1 MRIHILGICGT
12 FMGGVALLAKEMGHQ
27 VSGSDLNIYPPM
39 STLLMDSGIKI
50 HEGYDI
56 APLTEKLDSVIIGNT
71 LSRGNESVEYVLN
84 QRIPYISGPEWLSN
98 YILQSKQVIAV
109 SGTHGKTSTTSM
121 LAWVLECAGKLPGF
135 LIGGV
140 AENFGL
146 SARLGESDYFVVE
159 ADEYDTAFFDKRSK
173 FIHYHPRILII
184 NNIEYDHADIFGDI
198 GDIIREFRRLI
209 RIVPEKGAIVIKSN
223 DVNIDAAL
231 EGDRWTPIVCFGEC
245 DGDWQILNNQLDYSK
260 FDVSSQGEIVATV
273 NWDLIGL
280 HNAENALAV
289 TAAAFLIGISPRMTA
304 EALSSYK
311 SVKRRMQK
319 LGVINEVTVYD
330 DFAHHP
336 SAISTTLS
344 ALRANVGDKR
354 IIAIFEPRSNTM
366 KMGVHKDKLAQA
378 FNNAD
383 LIRAYKLDG
392 LEWDMN
398 LAFQDLGDRYRSYSN
413 IVSIIDDLAAELT
426 KGDHVVIMSNGSF
439 QGIHQKLIDRLKQN
453 RK

>member
-12 FMGGVALLAKEMGHQ
+12 FMGGIALLAKEMGHQ
-27 VSGSDLNIYPPM
+27 VSGSDINIYPPM
-39 STLLMDSGIKI
+39 SNLLMESGIKI

-56 APLTEKLDSVIIGNT
+56 APLKEKLDSVIIGNT

-84 QRIPYISGPEWLSN
+84 QRIPYVSGPEWLSN
-98 YILQSKQVIAV
+98 NILQNKQVIAV

-146 SARLGESDYFVVE
+146 SARLGASDYFVVE

-209 RIVPEKGAIVIKSN
+209 RIVPEKGTIVIKSN
-223 DVNIDAAL
+223 DLNIDAVL
-231 EGDRWTPIVCFGEC
+231 EGDRWTPIVCFGKC
-245 DGDWQILNNQLDYSK
+245 DGDWQILNNELDYSR

-289 TAAAFLIGISPRMTA
+289 TAAAFLIGISPTVTA

-311 SVKRRMQK
+311 SVKRRMQN

-344 ALRANVGDKR
+344 ALRANVGDKK
-354 IIAIFEPRSNTM
+354 IIAVFEPRSNTM
-366 KMGVHKDKLAQA
+366 KMGIHKDTLAQA

-383 LIRAYKLDG
+383 LICAYKPDG

-398 LAFQDLGDRYRSYSN
+398 LAFHGLGDRYRSYSN

-439 QGIHQKLIDRLKQN
+439 QGIHQKLLDRLKQN
-453 RK
+453 DK

>member
-12 FMGGVALLAKEMGHQ
+12 FMGGIALLAKEMGHQ
-27 VSGSDLNIYPPM
+27 VSGSDINIYPPM
-39 STLLMDSGIKI
+39 STLLMDSGIEI

-71 LSRGNESVEYVLN
+71 LSRGNKSVEYVLN
-84 QRIPYISGPEWLSN
+84 QRIPYVSGPEWLSN
-98 YILQSKQVIAV
+98 NILQNKQVIAV

-121 LAWVLECAGKLPGF
+121 LAWVLECAGKFPGF

-146 SARLGESDYFVVE
+146 SARLGVSDYFVVE

-184 NNIEYDHADIFGDI
+184 NNIEYDHADIFGEI
-198 GDIIREFRRLI
+198 EDIIREFRRLI
-209 RIVPEKGAIVIKSN
+209 CIVPEKGAIITKSN
-223 DVNIDAAL
+223 DLNIKAVL
-231 EGDRWTPIVCFGEC
+231 EGDRWTPIICFGEG

-260 FDVSSQGEIVATV
+260 FDVSYQGEIVATV

-280 HNAENALAV
+280 HNAENALAA
-289 TAAAFLIGISPRMTA
+289 TAAAFLIGITPSVTA

-311 SVKRRMQK
+311 SVKRRLQK
-319 LGVINEVTVYD
+319 LGVICEVTIYD

-366 KMGVHKDKLAQA
+366 KMGVHKDKIAEA

-383 LIRAYKLDG
+383 LIYAYKPDG
-392 LEWDMN
+392 LVWDMN
-398 LAFQDLGDRYRSYSN
+398 LAFQGLGDRYRSYSN
-413 IVSIIDDLAAELT
+413 IESILNDLVAELA

-439 QGIHQKLIDRLKQN
+439 QGIHRKLLDRLEEKS
-453 RK
+453 